1 MALIDIEKQQLVP
14 ESLSLRSL
22 DSNEQKDLGNILPL
36 VDGSVVILPSGEQL
50 MVKARLLPRNEISA
64 SDYWLTG
71 QADQP
76 AMCFKLWSG
85 EPVVMHPE
93 RIAAVASLLT
103 DADGV
108 LGALELKFGTSFE
121 PDQLLDTIPED
132 SRAIELKMHGPQGLL
147 HNIYFA
153 FPAGFTLPV
162 DPVADN
168 LNLTHVPVVVS
179 LSASVASIDVDDASA
194 MDAGDLLI
202 LRAGSWQAVL
212 ETPFGTVQGL
222 LDSGANQFSIA
233 NGAKMQGQSMTSD
246 EQRDGGEGPAFGSL
260 RVPVSMKLPDQ
271 SLTIEELG
279 KLRAGLAVPLG
290 LVTAGVSVELVV
302 AGRTIAKGELV
313 RLGDQFAVHIDEIPQ
328 QELPEPPADTDV
340 PIELPDESGGMAES
354 LQREAD
360 I

>member
-14 ESLSLRSL
+14 EPLPLQSL
-22 DSNEQKDLGNILPL
+22 DSDEQRDLSNILPL
-36 VDGSVVILPSGEQL
+36 LDGSVVVLPDGEQL
-50 MVKARLLPRNEISA
+50 VVKARLLQPDERTGSN
-64 SDYWLTG
+64 YWLTG

-76 AMCFKLWSG
+76 AMCFKLWRG
-85 EPVVMHPE
+85 EPVIIHPE
-93 RIAAVASLLT
+93 RISAVAGLLT
-103 DADGV
+103 DADAV
-108 LGALELKFGTSFE
+108 LAALELKFGTSFE
-121 PDQLLDTIPED
+121 PDQLLGNIPED
-132 SRAIELKMHGPQGLL
+132 SRALELKLHGSQGVL

-179 LSASVASIDVDDASA
+179 LSVSVASIDVDDASA
-194 MDAGDLLI
+194 MGQGDLLI

-222 LDSGANQFSIA
+222 LDSGANQFSIG
-233 NGAKMQGQSMTSD
+233 NGVNMQGQSMTSD
-246 EQRDGGEGPAFGSL
+246 EQPDGGEGPAFGSL

-290 LVTAGVSVELVV
+290 LVTAGVSVDLVV

-313 RLGDQFAVHIDEIPQ
+313 RLGEQFAVHIDEIPQ
-328 QELPEPPADTDV
+328 QELPEVSADTDA
-340 PIELPDESGGMAES
+340 PIELPDESGGVSEP